1 MDYLLLMIINK
12 SKFIAILL
20 ANKNVLLISLGP
32 PQNCKNL
39 QTAHKIC
46 QTYSFQRLGENLA
59 QLRLSLEQYMSC
71 MLKLIIDFKGSFVS

>member
-1 MDYLLLMIINK
+1 MDYLLLMILNK

-32 PQNCKNL
+32 PQTCKNL
-39 QTAHKIC
+39 QMSHKIC

-59 QLRLSLEQYMSC
+59 QLRLSLQDQYISC
-71 MLKLIIDFKGSFVS
+71 MHVKVDY